1 MGEWRGRWWRPELIL
16 PFSLLKQNDGGSSL
30 LGKLEFCWQSWKK
43 VFLRQ
48 KLPILPNFEELFA
61 LEFSCLNLKDAII
74 LK

>member
-1 MGEWRGRWWRPELIL
+1 MMEAVHCSENWN
-16 PFSLLKQNDGGSSL
+16 SV
-30 LGKLEFCWQSWKK
+30 GKVGKK